1 MYWLTAKRQNMK
13 LDDRRKEIIDLLIEQ
28 GTVGLDDLAVRF
40 GVSKMTIHRDLD
52 DLESA
57 GMLRKVRGGASIE
70 TSMQFESDY
79 RYRARR
85 DTEAKRR
92 IARAA
97 AELVEPGM
105 TILINDGTTAGLL
118 AERLAERRPLTVIT
132 NNLAVIEKLSEAP
145 GITLLALGGT
155 YSRKFNGFFGIV
167 TEEALGR
174 LRGDIAF
181 LSVPAISGTACYHMD
196 AEVMRSKR
204 IMIHC
209 ATRAVLLAD
218 RQKFGR
224 TALHRL
230 TDLNR
235 FDTVVADA
243 PLLVDHVTPLVEA
256 GIRIL
261 VAKDEQ

>member
-1 MYWLTAKRQNMK
+1 MK
-13 LDDRRKEIIDLLIEQ
+13 LENRRKEIIDLLMEQ
-28 GTVGLDDLAVRF
+28 GTVGLDDLAARF
-40 GVSKMTIHRDLD
+40 GVSKMMIHRDLD

-57 GMLRKVRGGASIE
+57 GLLRKVRGGASIE
-70 TSMQFESDY
+70 TSLQFESDY

-97 AELVEPGM
+97 ADLVEPGM
-105 TILINDGTTAGLL
+105 TVLINDGTTAGFLADLL
-118 AERLAERRPLTVIT
+118 PEKRPLTVIT

-174 LRGDIAF
+174 LRADLAF
-181 LSVPAISGTACYHMD
+181 LSSPAVSGTACYHMD
-196 AEVMRSKR
+196 QEVVRSKR
-204 IMIHC
+204 MMIEG
-209 ATRAVLLAD
+209 AARAVLLAD

-230 TDLNR
+230 TDLSR
-235 FDTVVADA
+235 FDTVITDA
-243 PLLVDHVTPLVEA
+243 PLASDHATPLAEV
-256 GIRIL
+256 GVRIL
-261 VAKDEQ
+261 VAKDEE